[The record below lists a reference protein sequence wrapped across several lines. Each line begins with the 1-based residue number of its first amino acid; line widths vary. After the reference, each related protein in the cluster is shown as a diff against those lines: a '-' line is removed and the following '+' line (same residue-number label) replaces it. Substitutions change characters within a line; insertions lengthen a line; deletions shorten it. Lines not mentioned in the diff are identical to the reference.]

1 MVSLVKSG
9 LLEIQAYMRLLGQTM
24 RGIFTPPFYFHDIV
38 EQFELIGVGS
48 LTVVLLTDNKTRSL
62 GEHFTTTGI
71 LVLCLVILF
80 VMFAAAAIFRV
91 LGRPGVEI
99 VSRVFGLILA
109 SIAVTSLVIA
119 IKMSFGLS
127 LG

>member
-1 MVSLVKSG
+1 M
-9 LLEIQAYMRLLGQTM
+9 
-24 RGIFTPPFYFHDIV
+24 
-38 EQFELIGVGS
+38 
-48 LTVVLLTDNKTRSL
+48 LTVVLLTDNKTRSI
-62 GEHFTTTGI
+62 GEQATTTGI

-80 VMFAAAAIFRV
+80 VMFAAASAIFRV

-119 IKMSFGLS
+119 IKMSFGLAT
-127 LG
+127 G